1 MRKMERKADEFLV
14 TYYGI
19 QKREMK
25 TIMQKRRKK
34 LENVVRFVLETIM
47 TKCYDG
53 LGCHIGVMN
62 EQCCRSGKGGTRKFV
77 NSDMDPI

>member
-25 TIMQKRRKK
+25 TIMEKRRKK

-53 LGCHIGVMN
+53 LG
-62 EQCCRSGKGGTRKFV
+62 
-77 NSDMDPI
+77 